1 MSDTKIKTRKTAD
14 ERRAEA
20 DTLHESIS
28 SQLEE
33 LTSTGGWARFLAFA
47 TGFHS
52 YSLSNVLLI
61 LSQRPDASRVAG
73 FRQWQERGRQVRK
86 GERSIKI
93 FGFATKRIEDDT
105 DGEHS
110 GEEERRAYFPILS
123 VFDVSQTDSIDGE
136 EIPDLAPRL
145 IGGDD
150 AGIYDAAAEWLT
162 GQGWT
167 IDRASTGEANGFT
180 QHTKRTI
187 TIHDELQPAQAAA
200 TMLHEAA
207 HALMH
212 ADADDYHQHRGM
224 YETEAES
231 VAYIVAGV
239 LGLDTSSK
247 SIGYIAGWTDGDVET
262 VKNTATRV
270 LATARTILD
279 GITEDDER

>member
-20 DTLHESIS
+20 DTLHESIG

-33 LTSTGGWARFLAFA
+33 LTSTEGWARFLAFA

-93 FGFATKRIEDDT
+93 FGYATKRTED
-105 DGEHS
+105 EN

-136 EIPDLAPRL
+136 EIPELAPRL

-167 IDRASTGEANGFT
+167 IDRVSTGEANGFT

-212 ADADDYHQHRGM
+212 ADADDYHQHRGI

-262 VKNTATRV
+262 VKTTATRV
-270 LATARTILD
+270 LATVGTILD

>member
-20 DTLHESIS
+20 DTLHESIG

-33 LTSTGGWARFLAFA
+33 LTSTEGWARFLAFA

-93 FGFATKRIEDDT
+93 FGYATKRTED
-105 DGEHS
+105 EN

-136 EIPDLAPRL
+136 ETPELAPRL
-145 IGGDD
+145 IGADD

-167 IDRASTGEANGFT
+167 IDQASTGEANGFT

-187 TIHDELQPAQAAA
+187 TIHDQLQPAQAAA

-279 GITEDDER
+279 GITEDAER

>member
-1 MSDTKIKTRKTAD
+1 MITTKIKTRKSAD
-14 ERRAEA
+14 ERREEA
-20 DTLHESIS
+20 DQLHESIG

-33 LTSTGGWARFLAFA
+33 LTSTEGWVKFLQVA
-47 TGFHS
+47 TGFHR
-52 YSLSNVLLI
+52 YSLSNLLLI

-86 GERSIKI
+86 GERSVKI
-93 FGFATKRIEDDT
+93 FGFATKRIDAA
-105 DGEHS
+105 
-110 GEEERRAYFPILS
+110 EEGDEETRRPYFPILS

-136 EIPDLAPRL
+136 EIPELAPRL

-150 AGIYDAAAEWLT
+150 AGIYDAASSWLI
-162 GQGWT
+162 GQGWN
-167 IDRASTGEANGFT
+167 IERAATGEANGFT
-180 QHTKRTI
+180 QHGPRSI

-212 ADADDYHQHRGM
+212 AEATDYHEHRGI

-247 SIGYIAGWTDGDVET
+247 SIGYIAGWAEGDVET
-262 VKNTATRV
+262 VKATATRV

-279 GITEDDER
+279 GITEPDDER

>member
-20 DTLHESIS
+20 DTLHESIG

-33 LTSTGGWARFLAFA
+33 LTSTEGWARFLAFA

-93 FGFATKRIEDDT
+93 FGYATKRTED
-105 DGEHS
+105 EN

-136 EIPDLAPRL
+136 EIPELAPRL

-162 GQGWT
+162 GQGWS

-180 QHTKRTI
+180 QHAKRTI

-212 ADADDYHQHRGM
+212 ADADDYHQHRGI

-262 VKNTATRV
+262 VKSTATRV

-279 GITEDDER
+279 GITEEDER

>member
-20 DTLHESIS
+20 DTLHESIG
-28 SQLEE
+28 SQLQE
-33 LTSTGGWARFLAFA
+33 LTSTEGWARFLAFA

-73 FRQWQERGRQVRK
+73 FRQWQERGRQVCK

-93 FGFATKRIEDDT
+93 FGYATKRTEDKN
-105 DGEHS
+105 

-136 EIPDLAPRL
+136 ETPELAPRL
-145 IGGDD
+145 TGGDD

-180 QHTKRTI
+180 QHAKRTI
-187 TIHDELQPAQAAA
+187 TIHDQLQPAQAAA

-270 LATARTILD
+270 LATVRTILD
-279 GITEDDER
+279 GITEDAER

>member
-20 DTLHESIS
+20 DTLHESIC

-33 LTSTGGWARFLAFA
+33 LTSTEGWARFLAFA

-93 FGFATKRIEDDT
+93 FGYATKRTE
-105 DGEHS
+105 EEN

-136 EIPDLAPRL
+136 EIPELAPRL

-162 GQGWT
+162 GQGLS

-180 QHTKRTI
+180 RHKSRTI
-187 TIHDELQPAQAAA
+187 TIHDQLQPAQAAA

-212 ADADDYHQHRGM
+212 ADAGDYHEHRGV

-247 SIGYIAGWTDGDVET
+247 SIGYIAGWTDGDADT
-262 VKNTATRV
+262 VKTTATRV

-279 GITEDDER
+279 GITEDDKR

>member
-1 MSDTKIKTRKTAD
+1 MAQLAETEPARRPALHQSPGLWPARSLRCAGKAKRTTRAWDTKIKTRKTAD

-33 LTSTGGWARFLAFA
+33 LTSTEGWARFLAFA

-180 QHTKRTI
+180 QHTSGRSPFTTSCSPPRRPRPCCTK
-187 TIHDELQPAQAAA
+187 QP
-200 TMLHEAA
+200 MP
-207 HALMH
+207 
-212 ADADDYHQHRGM
+212 
-224 YETEAES
+224 
-231 VAYIVAGV
+231 
-239 LGLDTSSK
+239 
-247 SIGYIAGWTDGDVET
+247 
-262 VKNTATRV
+262 
-270 LATARTILD
+270 
-279 GITEDDER
+279 

>member
-1 MSDTKIKTRKTAD
+1 MNDTKVKTRKSAE

-20 DTLHESIS
+20 DTLHESIG

-33 LTSTGGWARFLAFA
+33 LTSTEGWARFLAFA

-52 YSLSNVLLI
+52 YGLSNVLLI

-93 FGFATKRIEDDT
+93 FGYATKRTED
-105 DGEHS
+105 EN

-136 EIPDLAPRL
+136 EIPELAPRL

-150 AGIYDAAAEWLT
+150 AGIYNAAAEWLT

-167 IDRASTGEANGFT
+167 VDRASTGEANGFT

-187 TIHDELQPAQAAA
+187 TIHDQLQPAQAAA

-212 ADADDYHQHRGM
+212 ADADDYHQHRGI

-247 SIGYIAGWTDGDVET
+247 SIGYIARWTDGDVET
-262 VKNTATRV
+262 VKSTATRV
-270 LATARTILD
+270 LATVRTILD

>member
-1 MSDTKIKTRKTAD
+1 MSDTKIKTRKTAA
-14 ERRAEA
+14 ERREEA
-20 DTLHESIS
+20 DTLHESIG

-33 LTSTGGWARFLAFA
+33 LTSTEGWARFLAFA

-73 FRQWQERGRQVRK
+73 FRQWQERGRQVCK

-93 FGFATKRIEDDT
+93 FGYATKRTED
-105 DGEHS
+105 EN

-136 EIPDLAPRL
+136 ETPELAPRL

-180 QHTKRTI
+180 QHAKRTV
-187 TIHDELQPAQAAA
+187 TIHDQLQPAQAAA

-279 GITEDDER
+279 GITEDAEK

>member
-20 DTLHESIS
+20 DTLHESIGS
-28 SQLEE
+28 LLQE
-33 LTSTGGWARFLAFA
+33 LTSTEGWARFLAFA

-93 FGFATKRIEDDT
+93 FGYATKKNED
-105 DGEHS
+105 EN

-136 EIPDLAPRL
+136 ETPELAPRL
-145 IGGDD
+145 TGGDD

-180 QHTKRTI
+180 QHAKRTI
-187 TIHDELQPAQAAA
+187 TIHDQLQPAQAAA

-270 LATARTILD
+270 LATVRTILD

>member
-1 MSDTKIKTRKTAD
+1 MSVTKIKTRKTAA
-14 ERRAEA
+14 ERRTEA
-20 DTLHESIS
+20 DTLHESIG

-33 LTSTGGWARFLAFA
+33 LTSTEGWARFLAFA

-52 YSLSNVLLI
+52 WSLSNVLLI

-73 FRQWQERGRQVRK
+73 FRQWQERGRQVCK

-93 FGFATKRIEDDT
+93 FGYATKRTED
-105 DGEHS
+105 EN

-136 EIPDLAPRL
+136 ETPELAPRL

-150 AGIYDAAAEWLT
+150 AGIYDAAAKWLT

-180 QHTKRTI
+180 QHIKRTI
-187 TIHDELQPAQAAA
+187 TIHDQLQPAQAAA
-200 TMLHEAA
+200 TLLHEAA

-239 LGLDTSSK
+239 LGLDTSIK

-270 LATARTILD
+270 LATVRTILD
-279 GITEDDER
+279 GITEDAER

>member
-20 DTLHESIS
+20 DTLHESIGS
-28 SQLEE
+28 LLQE
-33 LTSTGGWARFLAFA
+33 LTSTEGWARFLAFA

-73 FRQWQERGRQVRK
+73 FRQWQERGRQVCK

-93 FGFATKRIEDDT
+93 FGYATKRTEDKN
-105 DGEHS
+105 

-136 EIPDLAPRL
+136 ETPELAPRL
-145 IGGDD
+145 TGGDD

-180 QHTKRTI
+180 QHIKRTI
-187 TIHDELQPAQAAA
+187 TIHDQLQPAQAAA

-212 ADADDYHQHRGM
+212 ADADDYHQHRGI

-270 LATARTILD
+270 LATVRTILD
-279 GITEDDER
+279 GITEDAER

>member
-1 MSDTKIKTRKTAD
+1 MTNTKIKTRKSAD

-20 DTLHESIS
+20 DTLHESIG

-33 LTSTGGWARFLAFA
+33 LTSTAGWARFLAFA

-93 FGFATKRIEDDT
+93 FGFATKRTEDEN
-105 DGEHS
+105 GED
-110 GEEERRAYFPILS
+110 ERRPYFPILS
-123 VFDVSQTDSIDGE
+123 VFDVSQTDAIDGE
-136 EIPDLAPRL
+136 EIPELAPRL

-150 AGIYDAAAEWLT
+150 AGIYDATAEWLT
-162 GQGWT
+162 TQGWT
-167 IDRASTGEANGFT
+167 IEHAQTGEANGFT
-180 QHTKRTI
+180 QHGTQTI

-212 ADADDYHQHRGM
+212 AKHEDYHEHRGI

-247 SIGYIAGWTDGDVET
+247 SIGYIAGWTQGDVDT
-262 VKNTATRV
+262 VKATATRV

-279 GITEDDER
+279 GITEDSPER

>member
-1 MSDTKIKTRKTAD
+1 MTATKIKTRKSAD

-20 DTLHESIS
+20 DQLHESIG

-33 LTSTGGWARFLAFA
+33 LTSTEGWAKFLAIA
-47 TGFHS
+47 TGFHR

-93 FGFATKRIEDDT
+93 FGFATKRIDAA
-105 DGEHS
+105 
-110 GEEERRAYFPILS
+110 EEGDEEQRRPYFPILS

-136 EIPDLAPRL
+136 EIPELAPRL

-150 AGIYDAAAEWLT
+150 AGIYDAASSWLI

-167 IDRASTGEANGFT
+167 IERAPTGEANGFA
-180 QHTKRTI
+180 QHGPRSI

-212 ADADDYHQHRGM
+212 ADADDYHQHRGI

-247 SIGYIAGWTDGDVET
+247 SIGYIAGWTDGDIET

-270 LATARTILD
+270 LATAGTILD

>member
-20 DTLHESIS
+20 DTLHESIG

-33 LTSTGGWARFLAFA
+33 LTSTEGWARFLAFA
-47 TGFHS
+47 AGFHS
-52 YSLSNVLLI
+52 FSLSNVLLI

-73 FRQWQERGRQVRK
+73 FRQWQARGRQVRK

-93 FGFATKRIEDDT
+93 FGYATKRTED
-105 DGEHS
+105 ES

-136 EIPDLAPRL
+136 EIPELAPRL

-162 GQGWT
+162 GQGWS

-212 ADADDYHQHRGM
+212 ADADDYHEHRGI

-262 VKNTATRV
+262 VKDTATRV
-270 LATARTILD
+270 LATVRTILD

>member
-1 MSDTKIKTRKTAD
+1 MNDTKVKTRKSAE

-20 DTLHESIS
+20 DTLHESIG

-33 LTSTGGWARFLAFA
+33 LTSTEGWARFLAFA

-52 YSLSNVLLI
+52 YGLSNVLLI

-93 FGFATKRIEDDT
+93 FGYATKKTED
-105 DGEHS
+105 EN

-136 EIPDLAPRL
+136 EIPELAPRL

-150 AGIYDAAAEWLT
+150 AGIYNAAAEWLT

-167 IDRASTGEANGFT
+167 VDRASTGEANGFT

-187 TIHDELQPAQAAA
+187 TIHDQLQPAQAAA

-212 ADADDYHQHRGM
+212 ADADDYHQHRGI

-247 SIGYIAGWTDGDVET
+247 SIGYIARWTDGDVET
-262 VKNTATRV
+262 VKSTATRV
-270 LATARTILD
+270 LATVRTILD